1 MNYKFLFVLNALV
14 ALVFGVGFLVVP
26 NIVLQFFGVSEQY
39 ASTMWASRFYGSAM
53 VALGLVLWFA
63 KDVDES
69 AQKGMGWALLI
80 SMAIGLVVSIAAS
93 VSSKAVIRSN
103 SWIPIVIYVLLG
115 LGYAFMLFMKPRMK
129 E

>member
-1 MNYKFLFVLNALV
+1 MSYKFLFVLNALV
-14 ALVFGVGFLVVP
+14 VLAFGVAFLATP
-26 NIVLQFFGVSEQY
+26 DIVLQFFGVTEQY

-63 KDVDES
+63 KDVDEG
-69 AQKGMGWALLI
+69 AQKGMGWGLLI
-80 SMAIGLVVSIAAS
+80 SMIIGLVVSIAAT
-93 VSSKAVIRSN
+93 VSSTAVLRSN

-115 LGYAFMLFMKPRMK
+115 LGYAFMIFLKPKMK